1 MDPSVIDLLKTF
13 VVGLPATIA
22 AIAGL
27 VATLL
32 LHKRSNRKLDHI
44 TELGNGTLSV
54 ANERIAQLDATI
66 KKLIEQ
72 NGARTNGSPRPR

>member
-32 LHKRSNRKLDHI
+32 LHHRANRKLDHI
-44 TELGNGTLSV
+44 THLGNGTLSV
-54 ANERIAQLDATI
+54 ANERIAQLEATI
-66 KKLIEQ
+66 HKLLKQ
-72 NGARTNGSPRPR
+72 NGVPTNNGAG